1 MTLSFEKLS
10 QMLLADHKSVKT
22 RMPIDL
28 SKVTWLLDTQQ
39 EFMSEL
45 INPLKTIEGEGW
57 VKQNLAFLK
66 YAKQYTRKGYI
77 TNSYSTNRK
86 SGKKGYGRN
95 TPDKGKSALSLNKMV
110 RGFLFEDVC
119 DDNDFKNMHVNMI
132 CQIATL
138 FEQDRCVKLLQSYD
152 DNREFWYKEMM
163 NANPKLTRDM
173 CKEIGYTFLYEGS
186 PDHRFAEFNLEIP
199 TGRGDPLWM
208 VYATCKDACKEVIK
222 LREKIKKHFSETWEN
237 LPYNNPKRMDA
248 GKFSSMVQHLEKCV
262 LMKLIKKC
270 KGDGY
275 DVVDLQHDG
284 LFLSEQESP
293 ADAGQDWFDEVRKF
307 ILKETGFDLQLTCK
321 AFKVPDQFRTYN
333 PCTDDIDHVDEEK
346 VDKCIPD
353 TDILDLEKMKPHRFP
368 HLNDNEKEL
377 LGRKI
382 AGKYFIRSGDHWFK
396 VNIATGLW
404 NHTKPLGKDA
414 YNNTVMGSI
423 LEGTMACQCIKV
435 YDDLVFK
442 DPRKIRDTE
451 WNTYYKQLNY
461 DPSNRADL
469 DEDELNMIDPIIS
482 HFKNIWC
489 RGDEKSYEFLMKVLQ
504 DKFSKPFDIP
514 ERPVC
519 LVLFGKEGAGK
530 TKPAE
535 VLFDKAFG
543 EPYVAHSV
551 NFKGVTNSSGHT
563 DALESKLVAI
573 MNEIPEMD
581 YNHKEMFEQFKTL
594 VSEKFRRSRRMYQGE
609 KSVPNSVFY
618 LLTTNNKNAC
628 HVTQTDRRYFMLDV
642 ASTAIGDQ
650 AYFRDLITC
659 IEDQWELFIQ
669 YVLNFKV
676 TEGLTIP
683 DNKLRSHAKQL
694 SLCPVGQW
702 LQHRFNEDPTWDPQ
716 PDEGHSIMELYSRY
730 KGYMQEEQRRAI
742 NRQRF
747 HGVLS
752 GSYSFIEERRTGD
765 MRKKWYIDDIE
776 SLKMTLGIE
785 LD

>member
-1 MTLSFEKLS
+1 MALSIEKLS
-10 QMLLADHKSVKT
+10 NMLIPDHKSVKSKL
-22 RMPIDL
+22 PIDL
-28 SKVTWLLDTQQ
+28 SKIKWLLDTQQ
-39 EFMSEL
+39 EYMAEL
-45 INPLKTIEGEGW
+45 INPLKTTDGEGW
-57 VKQNLAFLK
+57 VKQNLDFLK
-66 YAKQYTRKGYI
+66 YAKQYTRKGVI
-77 TNSYSTNRK
+77 NNSYSTNRK
-86 SGKKGYGRN
+86 SGKKGYGRL
-95 TPDKGKSALSLNKMV
+95 TPDKGKSALSLNKSV
-110 RGFLFEDVC
+110 RAFLFEDIC

-132 CQIATL
+132 SQMATL
-138 FEQDRCVKLLQSYD
+138 FEQDRCVKLLRSYD
-152 DNREFWYKEMM
+152 NNRERWFKVMM
-163 NANPKLTRDM
+163 QANPKLTREM
-173 CKEIGYTFLYEGS
+173 CKQIGYTFLYEGKV
-186 PDHRFAEFNLEIP
+186 DYRFSELGLKVPKE
-199 TGRGDPLWM
+199 GDPLWM
-208 VYATCKDACKEVIK
+208 VYATCNDACGEVIK
-222 LREKIKKHFSETWEN
+222 LREKIKKHFPDTWEK
-237 LPYNNPKRMDA
+237 LQYNDPDRKDA
-248 GKFSSMVQHLEKCV
+248 GKLSSMVQHLERHV
-262 LMKLIKKC
+262 LLKLIKKC
-270 KGDGY
+270 KGEGK
-275 DVVDLQHDG
+275 DVLDLQHDG
-284 LFLSEQESP
+284 LFLSEQENP
-293 ADAGQDWFDEVRKF
+293 IDAGQDWFDEVNEF
-307 ILKETGFDLQLTCK
+307 ILKETGFNLELTCK
-321 AFKVPDQFRTYN
+321 PFKVPEQFRQYN
-333 PCTDDIDHVDEEK
+333 PCSDDIDHIDEEK
-346 VDKCIPD
+346 VDGCVPE
-353 TDILDLEKMKPHRFP
+353 TNILDLEKMKPHRFA
-368 HLNDNEKEL
+368 HLTDNEKEL

-404 NHTKPLGKDA
+404 NHSKPLSKEGYK
-414 YNNTVMGSI
+414 NTVGGTI
-423 LEGTMACQCIKV
+423 LDGTELCQFIKV

-442 DPRKIRDTE
+442 DPRKVRDTE
-451 WNTYYKQLNY
+451 WNTYYRELNY

-469 DEDELNMIDPIIS
+469 DEDELGMIEPIIS

-489 RGDEKSYEFLMKVLQ
+489 REDEKSYEFLMKVLQ
-504 DKFSKPFDIP
+504 DKFSKPFEIP

-543 EPYVAHSV
+543 DPYVAHSV

-581 YNHKEMFEQFKTL
+581 YNHREMFEQFKTL

-642 ASTAIGDQ
+642 ASTAIGNL

-669 YVLNFKV
+669 YILNFKV

-694 SLCPVGQW
+694 SLCNVGQW
-702 LQHRFNEDPTWDPQ
+702 LQYRFNEDPTWDPKAN
-716 PDEGHSIMELYSRY
+716 EGFGLMELYYNY
-730 KGYMQEEQRRAI
+730 KGYMQEEQKRPI
-742 NRQRF
+742 NRQKF

-752 GSYSFIEERRTGD
+752 GSYSFIEERRIGD

-776 SLKMTLGIE
+776 SLKLTLGVE